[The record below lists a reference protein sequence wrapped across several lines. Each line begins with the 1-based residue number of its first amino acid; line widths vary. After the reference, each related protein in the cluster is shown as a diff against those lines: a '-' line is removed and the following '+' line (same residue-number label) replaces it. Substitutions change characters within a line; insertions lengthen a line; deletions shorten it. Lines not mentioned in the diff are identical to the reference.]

1 MQPGNFKKIC
11 NKWVSSLASCCQ
23 LPYLSVC
30 NHNQGKKLALEI
42 SNITQNW
49 VWGVES
55 WKEQRQ
61 WHEYPSA
68 EYTSARVRD
77 FLLQPA
83 AWGGGV
89 GSKGV
94 PAGGNILWEDLFL
107 TTGARWCET
116 DCHRLIRGFSSPNR
130 KKMEDL
136 FRRRSKKE
144 HDFIPSPPLG
154 P

>member
-11 NKWVSSLASCCQ
+11 NEWVPSLASCCQ
-23 LPYLSVC
+23 LPYHKLSTP
-30 NHNQGKKLALEI
+30 NHKQGAKSALQI
-42 SNITQNW
+42 SNITQNF
-49 VWGVES
+49 VWGMES
-55 WKEQRQ
+55 WRQQRQ
-61 WHEYPSA
+61 WHEH
-68 EYTSARVRD
+68 TSARVLD
-77 FLLQPA
+77 FLPRLE
-83 AWGGGV
+83 AWQGGV
-89 GSKGV
+89 GTRGV
-94 PAGGNILWEDLFL
+94 PAGNILWEDPFL
-107 TTGARWCET
+107 ATGARWCET